1 MGQNSYPQTKHW
13 RLGQSGVYRQSFQA
27 MTLALV
33 LLFSLASPLILWPI
47 EILLPYPYIIE
58 EMVKAFFALSLSQNE
73 SSKKSLIFPF
83 ISGFLFTISET
94 MLYLL
99 NFLKLGDFSNLFKR
113 LIYTGFL
120 HISTTV
126 LMYIGVKKGHF
137 YFLTSFLF
145 SVVIHYAFNFL
156 IA

>member
-1 MGQNSYPQTKHW
+1 
-13 RLGQSGVYRQSFQA
+13 

-33 LLFSLASPLILWPI
+33 FLFSLSSPLILWPV
-47 EILLPYPYIIE
+47 EILLPYPYVIE
-58 EMVKAFFALSLSQNE
+58 EIVKAFFALSLSQNHF
-73 SSKKSLIFPF
+73 SKRSLIYPI

-99 NFLKLGDFSNLFKR
+99 NFLKLGDFSNLPKR
-113 LIYTGFL
+113 LVYTGLL
-120 HISTTV
+120 HISTTI
-126 LMYIGVKKGHF
+126 LMFLGAKKGHF